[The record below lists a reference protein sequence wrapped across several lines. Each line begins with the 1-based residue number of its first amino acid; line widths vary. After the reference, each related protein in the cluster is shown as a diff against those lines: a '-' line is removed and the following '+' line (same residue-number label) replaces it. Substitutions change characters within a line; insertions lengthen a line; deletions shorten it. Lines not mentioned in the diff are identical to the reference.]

1 MKKKIQIHLKA
12 KDRKRLN
19 EFVKKGEAKAR
30 KITRCHIL
38 LLSDKKESNGKISRT
53 LNIALLTIR
62 RIQQRYIEGGLKS
75 AIEERPRSGKP
86 PKFSG
91 KQQAQI
97 TALACS
103 TPPEG
108 RSRWTLRLLADKVV
122 ELELVDD
129 ISYKSVGEILKK
141 RTEATFKETMVY
153 WDHYARIYLADGTGF
168 RYL

>member
-1 MKKKIQIHLKA
+1 MKKKIQIHLKV

-19 EFVKKGEAKAR
+19 EIVKKGETKAR

-38 LLSDKKESNGKISRT
+38 LLSDKKETNGKISRI
-53 LNIALLTIR
+53 LDIALLTIR
-62 RIQQRYIEGGLKS
+62 RIQQRYVENGLES

-91 KQQAQI
+91 KQQAKI

-129 ISYKSVGEILKK
+129 ISYKTVGEILKK
-141 RTEATFKETMVY
+141 TN
-153 WDHYARIYLADGTGF
+153 
-168 RYL
+168 